1 MKILDVKTGDNGLTV
16 DNVSKFCAQ
25 ALEHN

>member
-1 MKILDVKTGDNGLTV
+1 V

-25 ALEHN
+25 ALEHNGSLNLFLFSL